1 MGDLLRRYQP
11 CRSLVGWRPQLCQQC
26 LWHAAQGLGLV
37 SQPSIF
43 DSETPLPSD
52 TLAKREKTLLGFDTR
67 YARVHDQLRLL
78 LNVRELAGWS
88 HKNHGKSL
96 PICDLVA
103 EQYPLVIF
111 HGDVGTGKTATAEC
125 IANKLVIE
133 ARSEDSILFKLSN
146 RVRGSGMVGEMGT
159 LIAEAFKKVIQSAG
173 KHRRAVLIIDEGDS
187 LAASRAQEHSH
198 HEDKVAVNTL
208 IQGVDDLRQYGGRI
222 VVILC
227 TNRLSVLDPALC
239 RRAAIIEEFRRP
251 TDDERRQLLTMD
263 LAGLSLT
270 PIQLSQLVEATGA
283 RAGKPSWTYSDIR
296 TRLYP
301 AALAKAFPSGPL
313 RFDQLKLAAAAI
325 TASPVMEDR

>member
-1 MGDLLRRYQP
+1 
-11 CRSLVGWRPQLCQQC
+11 
-26 LWHAAQGLGLV
+26 V

-43 DSETPLPSD
+43 DSETPLPSEP
-52 TLAKREKTLLGFDTR
+52 LAKREKTLLGFDAR

-78 LNVRELAGWS
+78 LNVGGLGNWNRKHHGGKLA
-88 HKNHGKSL
+88 
-96 PICDLVA
+96 ICDLVA

-111 HGDVGTGKTATAEC
+111 HGDVGTGKTAMAEC
-125 IANKLVIE
+125 IANRLVAE

-159 LIAEAFKKVIQSAG
+159 LITEAFRKVIQSAG
-173 KHRRAVLIIDEGDS
+173 KHRRAILVIDEADS
-187 LAASRAQEHSH
+187 LGASRAQDHSH

-227 TNRLSVLDPALC
+227 TNRLSVLDAALR

-251 TDDERRQLLTMD
+251 SDEERRQLFTMD
-263 LAGLSLT
+263 LAGLGLAST
-270 PIQLSQLVEATGA
+270 QIAQLVEATGA
-283 RAGKPSWTYSDIR
+283 RAGQPVWTYSDIR

-301 AALAKAFPSGPL
+301 AALAKAYPHEPL
-313 RFDQLKLAAAAI
+313 RFEHLKSVAA
-325 TASPVMEDR
+325 TLKASPVMEDK